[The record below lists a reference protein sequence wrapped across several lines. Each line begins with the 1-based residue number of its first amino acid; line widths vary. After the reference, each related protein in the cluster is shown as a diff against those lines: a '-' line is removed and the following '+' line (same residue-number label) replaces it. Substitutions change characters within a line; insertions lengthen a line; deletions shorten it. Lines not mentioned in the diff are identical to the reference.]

1 VSEAP
6 DNLGLLIQLTAREH
20 RLESARALA
29 RRMGVDHLLLL
40 VRDPDLGVLLPA
52 PGFPQ
57 TLDSGP
63 AWRAFVERCQDASRS
78 TGEVDLPPGT
88 RRSAMALNAG
98 EVVAVLIGGT
108 RREKEV
114 AAFERL
120 LPLIGRTLA
129 AEEDAMLARAEA
141 AAARESAKRAHSL
154 ASSLDVA
161 RREAAR
167 LNAELREE
175 QRRKD
180 DFLAML
186 AHELRNPLAP
196 LATTIELLRR
206 SGTSADGAERQL
218 DVMARQVGQLSRLVE
233 DLLDVSRVSRG
244 RIHLRRERLAVGR
257 TLADSVEAARP
268 LIESRQLTLEV
279 TLPDEEHWVE
289 ADQVRLSQIFSNLLH
304 NAAKYTDPGGHVRVS
319 LTADAGEAVVRFT
332 DDGIGIASDALDRI
346 FDLFVQAP
354 AGARG
359 QAGIGIGLTLVRA
372 LVKLHGGTV
381 TAESPGL
388 GLGSTFT
395 VRLPLVE
402 APVPKEAPRTGSRDH
417 EPVERLRVLVVD
429 DNQDAADSLGEILG
443 SLLGHHAEVAYSGA
457 MALQLAADLDP
468 DLLLLDIGMPE
479 MDGYELARR
488 LRRVLRRDAYFV
500 ALTGY
505 GSEEDKRR
513 SRDAGFDEHVVK
525 PLMVDALKEVV
536 ERARKARAAMG
547 ATI

>member
-1 VSEAP
+1 MSEGP
-6 DNLGLLIQLTAREH
+6 DPGDLFVRLGAREH
-20 RLESARALA
+20 RLEAARALA
-29 RRMGVDHLLLL
+29 RRMGVDQLLLL
-40 VRDPDLGVLLPA
+40 ARDPDLGVLLPA

-63 AWRAFVERCQDASRS
+63 AWRSFVGRCQDHSRS

-88 RRSAMALNAG
+88 RRSALALNAG

-108 RREKEV
+108 PREKV

-120 LPLIGRTLA
+120 LPLIGRTFV
-129 AEEDAMLARAEA
+129 AEEEAMMARAEA
-141 AAARESAKRAHSL
+141 AASRESAERAHSL
-154 ASSLDVA
+154 ASALDAA
-161 RREAAR
+161 RRESAR

-206 SGTSADGAERQL
+206 PGAVMDGAVRQL

-244 RIHLRRERLAVGR
+244 RIELRRERLAVER
-257 TLADSVEAARP
+257 ILADSVEAARP
-268 LIESRQLTLEV
+268 LIESRQQKLELTV
-279 TLPDEEHWVE
+279 PDEKHWVE

-304 NAAKYTDPGGHVRVS
+304 NASKYTDPGGQIRVS
-319 LTADAGEAVVRFT
+319 LTTEASEAVIRFA
-332 DDGIGIASDALDRI
+332 DDGIGIESEALTRI

-354 AGARG
+354 AGGRA

-372 LVKLHGGTV
+372 LVRLHAGSV

-388 GLGSTFT
+388 GRGSTFT

-402 APVPKEAPRTGSRDH
+402 APRPQAAPRPGGEESDRR
-417 EPVERLRVLVVD
+417 EALRVLVVD
-429 DNQDAADSLGEILG
+429 DNQDAADSLGEIL
-443 SLLGHHAEVAYSGA
+443 SLLLGHHAEVAYSGA
-457 MALQLAADLDP
+457 MALQIASDLDP
-468 DLLLLDIGMPE
+468 DLLFLDIGMPE
-479 MDGYELARR
+479 MDGFELARR

-505 GSEEDKRR
+505 GGEEDRRR
-513 SRDAGFDEHVVK
+513 SRDSGFDEHVVK
-525 PLMVDALKEVV
+525 PLMVEALKEVV
-536 ERARKARAAMG
+536 GRVRAGKAAA
-547 ATI
+547 AQ

>member
-1 VSEAP
+1 MSEARDP
-6 DNLGLLIQLTAREH
+6 VDLLIQLSAPH
-20 RLESARALA
+20 QRLEAARALA

-63 AWRAFVERCQDASRS
+63 AWRSFVGRCQNDSRS
-78 TGEVDLPPGT
+78 TGEVDLPLGT

-98 EVVAVLIGGT
+98 DVVAVLLGGM
-108 RREKEV
+108 RRENEV
-114 AAFERL
+114 VAFERL
-120 LPLIGRTLA
+120 LPLIGRTLV
-129 AEEDAMLARAEA
+129 AEEKAMMARAEA
-141 AAARESAKRAHSL
+141 AAARESAERAQAL
-154 ASSLDVA
+154 ASALDAA
-161 RREAAR
+161 RRESAK
-167 LNAELREE
+167 LNVELQDE

-196 LATTIELLRR
+196 LTTTIELLRR
-206 SGTSADGAERQL
+206 PGATLEIAERQL

-244 RIHLRRERLAVGR
+244 RIELRRERLALERV
-257 TLADSVEAARP
+257 LSDSVEAARP
-268 LIESRQLTLEV
+268 LIESRQQKLEL
-279 TLPDEEHWVE
+279 TLPDEAHWVE

-304 NAAKYTDPGGHVRVS
+304 NAVKYTDPGGHIRVS
-319 LTADAGEAVVRFT
+319 LTTEAGEAVIRLS
-332 DDGIGIASDALDRI
+332 DDGIGIDSEALARI

-354 AGARG
+354 AGGRA
-359 QAGIGIGLTLVRA
+359 QTGIGIGLTLVRK
-372 LVKLHGGTV
+372 LVKLHAGSV
-381 TAESPGL
+381 MAESPGL
-388 GLGSTFT
+388 GRGSTFT

-402 APVPKEAPRTGSRDH
+402 APRPKEATSPKKRGS
-417 EPVERLRVLVVD
+417 EPEEALRVLVVD
-429 DNQDAADSLGEILG
+429 DNRDAADSVGEIL
-443 SLLGHHAEVAYSGA
+443 SVLLGHHAEIAYSGA
-457 MALQLAADLDP
+457 MALQIASNLDP
-468 DLLLLDIGMPE
+468 DLLFLDIGMPE

-525 PLMVDALKEVV
+525 PVMVEVLKEVV
-536 ERARKARAAMG
+536 GRARAGTAA
-547 ATI
+547 AAQ

>member
-1 VSEAP
+1 MSEASDP
-6 DNLGLLIQLTAREH
+6 IDLLIQLGAPEH
-20 RLESARALA
+20 RLEAARALA

-40 VRDPDLGVLLPA
+40 VRDPDVGALLPA

-63 AWRAFVERCQDASRS
+63 AWRSFVGRCQDDSRS

-98 EVVAVLIGGT
+98 KVVAVLLGGT

-120 LPLIGRTLA
+120 LPLIGRTLV
-129 AEEDAMLARAEA
+129 AEEEAMMARAEA
-141 AAARESAKRAHSL
+141 AAARESAERALSL
-154 ASSLDVA
+154 ASALDAA
-161 RREAAR
+161 RRESAR

-206 SGTSADGAERQL
+206 PGAAVDIAERQL
-218 DVMARQVGQLSRLVE
+218 DLMARQVGHLSRLVE

-244 RIHLRRERLAVGR
+244 RIELRRERLAVER
-257 TLADSVEAARP
+257 VLADSVEAARP
-268 LIESRQLTLEV
+268 LIESRQQKLEL

-304 NAAKYTDPGGHVRVS
+304 NAAKYTDPGGHIRVS
-319 LTADAGEAVVRFT
+319 PTTEAGEAVIRFA
-332 DDGIGIASDALDRI
+332 DDGIGIESGALTRI

-354 AGARG
+354 AAGRA

-372 LVKLHGGTV
+372 LVKLHAGSV

-388 GLGSTFT
+388 GRGSTFT

-402 APVPKEAPRTGSRDH
+402 APRPKEAPSTGDRES
-417 EPVERLRVLVVD
+417 EPTERLRVLVVD

-443 SLLGHHAEVAYSGA
+443 LLLGHHAEIAYSGP
-457 MALQLAADLDP
+457 MALQVASNLDP

-525 PLMVDALKEVV
+525 PLMVDVLREVV
-536 ERARKARAAMG
+536 ERARPGRPAVAQ
-547 ATI
+547 